1 MSETCPTCRGTGR
14 TYGMPCWECDGD
26 GNVPQQ
32 EPTPKPSPKG

>member
-1 MSETCPTCRGTGR
+1 MSETCPTCQGTGR

-32 EPTPKPSPKG
+32 EQPKPG